1 MSNRISTPV
10 IFAIAGVSLLG
21 VGFSI
26 KISLGV
32 FVVYMVFSILM
43 GIAHYK
49 KAGPIIAMI
58 FGGATTALLLNISLH
73 EALYFFGCISIT
85 YAVVSFI
92 QNIQIK
98 KD

>member
-1 MSNRISTPV
+1 MNNRTSIPV
-10 IFAIAGVSLLG
+10 IFAIAGVSLL
-21 VGFSI
+21 VAGFSI

-58 FGGATTALLLNISLH
+58 FGGAGTALIIDITLH

-85 YAVVSFI
+85 YAVVRFI
-92 QNIQIK
+92 QIIQIK
-98 KD
+98 E

>member
-1 MSNRISTPV
+1 MSNRVTKPV
-10 IFAIAGVSLLG
+10 IFAIAGVSLLLA
-21 VGFSI
+21 GFSI

-58 FGGATTALLLNISLH
+58 FGGAGTALIIDITLH

-85 YAVVSFI
+85 YAVVSHI
-92 QNIQIK
+92 QNLQLK
-98 KD
+98 